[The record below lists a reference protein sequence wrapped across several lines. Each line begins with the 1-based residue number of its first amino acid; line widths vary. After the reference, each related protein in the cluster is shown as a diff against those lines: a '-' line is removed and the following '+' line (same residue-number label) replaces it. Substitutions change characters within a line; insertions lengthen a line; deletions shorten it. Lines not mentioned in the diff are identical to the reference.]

1 MKKTKEIF
9 IKIKKYLK
17 NFLSTCI
24 KVMDKTDVLVCFS
37 FFIALIICI
46 VQVFLGNIEYIFTAI
61 MTFLFIIC
69 YLYLII
75 WYEKAMKLNS
85 KNKFLEKKN
94 KNLKIAIKGLKDDLD
109 KKTEYKKP
117 IRKTIIK
124 EKK

>member
-24 KVMDKTDVLVCFS
+24 KVMDKTDVVVCFA
-37 FFIALIICI
+37 FFIALIACI

-75 WYEKAMKLNS
+75 WYEKAMKLNY

-94 KNLKIAIKGLKDDLD
+94 KNLKIAVKGLKDDLD
-109 KKTEYKKP
+109 KKTEYRKP